1 MFDELTGDIGCIY
14 YLLTKE
20 PTMIRPI
27 AVSAVLLLAAT
38 PLRAQSPA
46 STPATQ
52 VLTSLTIKAD
62 VDRGQVMKVMPEEVR
77 ETLRLY
83 LDGKIQQ
90 WYARSD
96 GRGVI
101 FILNCTTAAEAKAI
115 TDRLPLSKAN
125 LATFD
130 YTPLGPLAP
139 LRMLLQP

>member
-1 MFDELTGDIGCIY
+1 
-14 YLLTKE
+14 
-20 PTMIRPI
+20 MIRPL
-27 AVSAVLLLAAT
+27 ALSAVLLFAAA
-38 PLRAQSPA
+38 PLSAQAPA

-52 VLTSLTIKAD
+52 VLTSLTVKAD
-62 VDRGQVMKVMPEEVR
+62 IDRGQLMKVMPDEVR
-77 ETLRLY
+77 ETLKLY

-90 WYARSD
+90 WYSRSD
-96 GRGVI
+96 GRGVV

-125 LATFD
+125 LATFE

>member
-1 MFDELTGDIGCIY
+1 
-14 YLLTKE
+14 
-20 PTMIRPI
+20 MIRWI
-27 AVSAVLLLAAT
+27 ALSAVLLLAAT
-38 PLRAQSPA
+38 PLWAQSAA

-77 ETLRLY
+77 ETLKLY

-90 WYARSD
+90 WFSRSD

-101 FILNCTTAAEAKAI
+101 FILNCHTAAEAKAI
-115 TDRLPLSKAN
+115 TDGLPLSKAN
-125 LATFD
+125 LATFE

>member
-1 MFDELTGDIGCIY
+1 
-14 YLLTKE
+14 
-20 PTMIRPI
+20 MIRPL
-27 AVSAVLLLAAT
+27 ALSAVLLFAAA
-38 PLRAQSPA
+38 PLSAQAPA

-52 VLTSLTIKAD
+52 VLTSLTVRAD
-62 VDRGQVMKVMPEEVR
+62 IDRGQLMKVMPDEVR
-77 ETLRLY
+77 ETLKLY

-90 WYARSD
+90 WYSRSD
-96 GRGVI
+96 GRGVV

-125 LATFD
+125 LATFE

>member
-1 MFDELTGDIGCIY
+1 
-14 YLLTKE
+14 
-20 PTMIRPI
+20 MIRPI
-27 AVSAVLLLAAT
+27 ALSAVLLLAAT

-125 LATFD
+125 LATFE